1 MGMKKYNTTFL
12 LLLIILLG
20 GGCAGDNSKNR
31 KRSKSTAES
40 SPVLLQSAVV
50 PSVVQG
56 LAVPEPRSKKE
67 IEAIMSSV
75 SVDQQYKVDRPFHIV
90 LCASEKDPG
99 HGDPG
104 FHDYPIW
111 RSRWASILG
120 EIEGVEIDTADQWPD
135 SEQVAYADVVVFFHD
150 NPVWSVEKAEDLDAL
165 LSRGAGLVF
174 IHWSINCYRD
184 VLPLQERIGLVW
196 SKDNKWRRGA
206 LNLNYQPHPVTLGFE
221 GSEGFVE
228 EPYWNLNGDPSTIQV
243 LATSEEEG
251 RPRPQLWTKQNSNGR
266 VFVCLPGHFTWTH
279 DDPLYRLLVF
289 RGICWAAQRPLNS
302 LDDGVFVGARFQ

>member
-1 MGMKKYNTTFL
+1 MCFYRKYWAIIAILTI
-12 LLLIILLG
+12 LIISS
-20 GGCAGDNSKNR
+20 CSVKDNKGQGHI
-31 KRSKSTAES
+31 ES
-40 SPVLLQSAVV
+40 VPASSSRAIQPAFI

-56 LAVPEPRSKKE
+56 LSVPEPRSKKE
-67 IEAIMSSV
+67 VERVVASL
-75 SVDQQYKVDRPFHIV
+75 RPNSARKSESPFRIV

-99 HGDPG
+99 HSDPG

-174 IHWSINCYRD
+174 LHWSINCRRD
-184 VLPLQERIGLVW
+184 TLLLQERIGLVW